1 MSLQKTTQKKLS
13 KATLETL
20 SIIVYHQP
28 VTRSEIEQIRGVAFA
43 ANTLD
48 TLLELE
54 WVKPAGRK
62 NVPGKPLQFTTTD
75 KFLNHFNIQKLS
87 DLPTI
92 DELTSAGLIDTSGID
107 SSIFGT
113 GKFYKDQIE
122 KKELLES
129 SKDIDTDN
137 LPKNNK

>member
-1 MSLQKTTQKKLS
+1 MSWQKTTQKKLS